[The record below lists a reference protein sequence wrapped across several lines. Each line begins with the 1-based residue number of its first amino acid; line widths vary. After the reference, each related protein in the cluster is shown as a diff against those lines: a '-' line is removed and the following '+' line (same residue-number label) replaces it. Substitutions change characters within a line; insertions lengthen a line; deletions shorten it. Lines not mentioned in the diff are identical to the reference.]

1 MAIKIKTFTTSI
13 EIFKTAGQLDAL
25 DEKVNKFIA
34 ENGIK
39 ELISV
44 SDAPTTTKEGTQGLI
59 RVIAY
64 KTNE

>member
-1 MAIKIKTFTTSI
+1 MMIKIKTFTTSI

-25 DEKVNKFIA
+25 DEKVNKFIT

-39 ELISV
+39 KLISV
-44 SDAPTTTKEGTQGLI
+44 SDATTTTKEGTQGLI

-64 KTNE
+64 EIDE